1 MVEMIAAGALYAAL
15 ALDHIAVGQF
25 MVSRPLV
32 VGPLLGLYFGDP
44 VLGLLAGAAA
54 ELLWV
59 HVIPVGLW
67 PIDSTVVAAL
77 AVSWT
82 LSSQQPGRATL
93 VLALALAIPCGVFAR
108 HADIWFRRQNAR
120 FLPWIGARLAAGDEG
135 VLARA
140 VALSLALWFLKAWAL
155 FCALGVAGAWAV
167 DALAALCPPRIML
180 SLDFAGRVLPLLGFA
195 VVLNYFVERIWVKS
209 PWTHDPSPNP

>member
-1 MVEMIAAGALYAAL
+1 MEIAVAAAIYAVL
-15 ALDHIAVGQF
+15 ALDHIAFGQF

-44 VLGLLAGAAA
+44 AMGLLAGAVV

-77 AVSWT
+77 AVVWT
-82 LSSQQPGRATL
+82 QLSERPGRGTL
-93 VLALALAIPCGVFAR
+93 VLALAIAVPCGVAVR

-120 FLPWIGARLAAGDEG
+120 FLPWINRAMEAGNEG
-135 VLARA
+135 VLSGA
-140 VALSLALWFLKAWAL
+140 VALSLTLWFAKAWVL
-155 FCALGVAGAWAV
+155 FAVLGVAGAWAV
-167 DALAALCPPRIML
+167 DALSGLCPPRLIL
-180 SLDFAGRVLPLLGFA
+180 SLNFAGRVLPLLGFA
-195 VVLNYFVERIWVKS
+195 VVLNYFIERVWVKS
-209 PWTHDPSPNP
+209 PWIHDRSPNP